1 MRKSTWWS
9 WLKKIGNGDATK
21 ILKNEKRNIY
31 LSVKL
36 MKMIHNQG
44 WHKENPMHVCLFVFE
59 IKIRE
64 QCELQTRMKNKKYIW
79 KIQKKNEKKNL
90 NPPPQNPEPRT
101 RNKTRFLQQT
111 SFVWFLTL
119 LKKWT
124 WVCLKLG
131 VDSQFSSW
139 NLT

>member
-21 ILKNEKRNIY
+21 IFKNEKRNIY

-64 QCELQTRMKNKKYIW
+64 QCELQTRMKKG
-79 KIQKKNEKKNL
+79 KKNEKYK
-90 NPPPQNPEPRT
+90 
-101 RNKTRFLQQT
+101 
-111 SFVWFLTL
+111 
-119 LKKWT
+119 KKWE
-124 WVCLKLG
+124 KKP
-131 VDSQFSSW
+131 
-139 NLT
+139 